1 MLGSKGTLRTAGS
14 RLSTYG
20 GAVVVG
26 DCWCCVWRWEL
37 MRCMKVVLP
46 EPAMPIQTIATGGWV
61 GVVEE
66 AMVAGW

>member
-1 MLGSKGTLRTAGS
+1 
-14 RLSTYG
+14 
-20 GAVVVG
+20 
-26 DCWCCVWRWEL
+26 